1 MLRRR
6 LVRAMPTPRPRPRHG
21 HRRRRPCAWPL
32 PWVWTNETGQKKTRG
47 TSFLWSHVVVSLF
60 GSLWYRPMAAS
71 SSPMDREE
79 EEGPLLHEV
88 EREKRRKE
96 TRMNDLTISE
106 MVGLDS
112 GV

>member
-6 LVRAMPTPRPRPRHG
+6 LVRAMPTPRHG
-21 HRRRRPCAWPL
+21 NRRRRPCAWPL

-47 TSFLWSHVVVSLF
+47 TSSLWSHVVVSLF

-79 EEGPLLHEV
+79 EEGPLL
-88 EREKRRKE
+88 ERETRRKE

-106 MVGLDS
+106 MVGMDS